1 VERSA
6 FQRDLRAQDLA
17 LAAFE
22 KAVQLV
28 YERSLRPEEKRH
40 APGGRSRALAAG
52 RGAASARAELDAPP
66 VAAAGGTITRGG
78 VTTAVARQF
87 IEPTV
92 LSDAPSAAHPRVVA
106 HGAAAEQLPAF
117 CELLPL

>member
-1 VERSA
+1 MRRGVDRVRSQWGEA
-6 FQRDLRAQDLA
+6 LRL
-17 LAAFE
+17 LE
-22 KAVQLV
+22 
-28 YERSLRPEEKRH
+28 
-40 APGGRSRALAAG
+40 
-52 RGAASARAELDAPP
+52 AELDAQP

-117 CELLPL
+117 CELLPS